1 MSHSFPAILVGGPP
15 HSGKS
20 VLTYLLSQRLRAA
33 AVEHFVLRAC
43 PDGEGDWSYEAP
55 PAKVRL
61 LRNKGAFTG
70 AFVDRICRALERR
83 HLPLL
88 VDVGGRPTPDQER
101 IFDHCTHA
109 VLVAPDLAGLAAW
122 RELAARH
129 GLIVIAELVS
139 TRDGGDRLAATA
151 PVLQGEIAHLERA
164 APHAGPAV
172 AALTARL
179 AALFDFSPGELQ
191 RLHLADAPCEL
202 AVAEAQLAAA
212 IRPDG
217 DSRHWDPGELPAVL
231 DYLPP
236 TESLA
241 LYGRG
246 PGWLYASVALHC
258 APAQFFKFD
267 PLLGWVTPTR
277 FTLTGDTGCAQY
289 DWAVAPRA
297 GFTWL
302 TLHLHTTY
310 LDYAELSVGAAPL
323 CDPQQ
328 GVVVGGKIPQWLLAG
343 VCLAYRHHPWV
354 GVEQASA
361 PDRSHSS
368 PHRQAVVVYSR
379 RQAPHLGQVMLLG

>member
-55 PAKVRL
+55 PATVRL
-61 LRNKGAFTG
+61 LRTKGEFSG

-109 VLVAPDLAGLAAW
+109 VLVAPDLAGLAVW

-139 TRDGGDRLAATA
+139 TRAGVDSLAATA
-151 PVLQGEIAHLERA
+151 PVLRGEIAHLERA
-164 APHAGPAV
+164 APQAGPAV

-191 RLHLADAPCEL
+191 RLHLGDAPCEL
-202 AVAEAQLAAA
+202 AVAEAQLATA

-217 DSRHWDPGELPAVL
+217 DSRHWAPDELPAVL

-236 TESLA
+236 AESLA

-277 FTLTGDTGCAQY
+277 FTLTDDAGGAQF
-289 DWAVAPRA
+289 DWAVAPHA
-297 GFTWL
+297 DFTWL
-302 TLHLHTTY
+302 TLHLRTTY
-310 LDYAELSVGAAPL
+310 LDYAELRAGAAPI

-361 PDRSHSS
+361 PNRGHSS

-379 RQAPHLGQVMLLG
+379 EQAPHLGQVMLLG